1 MEQLRLIRQHR
12 WPHYRAGHRGE
23 KLVGPFAL
31 GFDEQLELAA
41 DLLGSPAAAASR
53 GHGAADEP
61 RGASLEGR
69 AAGLH
74 LVKYH
79 GLQKDDVEM
88 VRELGRA
95 AARRSAGPDADSS
108 DEEAHGNF

>member
-53 GHGAADEP
+53 GHGAAEEP

-69 AAGLH
+69 AARLH
-74 LVKYH
+74 LLKCH
-79 GLQKDDVEM
+79 GLQEDDVEM

-95 AARRSAGPDADSS
+95 AARPSAGPDADSS
-108 DEEAHGNF
+108 DEEVHDMF